1 MVIRSRKF
9 LVQIR
14 TKVIIKSMANHQ
26 ICHSKQVTAKI
37 TKIKEIKGLK
47 TEFTIIVEARKFH
60 KKGPTYIGPSF
71 LLM

>member
-37 TKIKEIKGLK
+37 TKINEIKGLK
-47 TEFTIIVEARKFH
+47 TGKEYKRGFAIRNC
-60 KKGPTYIGPSF
+60 
-71 LLM
+71 LLLTP